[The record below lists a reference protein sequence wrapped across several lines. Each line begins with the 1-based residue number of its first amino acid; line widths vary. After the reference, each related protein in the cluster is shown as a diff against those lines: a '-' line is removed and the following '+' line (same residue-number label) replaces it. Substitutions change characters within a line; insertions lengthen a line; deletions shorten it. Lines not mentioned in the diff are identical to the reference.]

1 MAALAKK
8 SDDSWEWAES
18 YVDLFPLKRSKL
30 FAKPLTYLDK
40 LSLAHYFKVLPI
52 CREPIIVSWWILIAR
67 WWLCAV

>member
-1 MAALAKK
+1 MAALTKK

-40 LSLAHYFKVLPI
+40 LSLAHYFKVLP
-52 CREPIIVSWWILIAR
+52 RAHYSQLMNTNRQVV
-67 WWLCAV
+67 AV